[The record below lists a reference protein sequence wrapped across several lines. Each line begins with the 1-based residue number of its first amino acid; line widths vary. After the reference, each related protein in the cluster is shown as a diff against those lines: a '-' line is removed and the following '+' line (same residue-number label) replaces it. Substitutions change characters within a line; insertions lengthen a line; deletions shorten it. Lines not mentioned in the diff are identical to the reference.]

1 MNFFTFIYN
10 GFVLGLFFSVLAF
23 QSEWLEMRMNV
34 GLIIFITIIM
44 SIIIYIAALV
54 KKKRIH
60 KKNLKIFTLGSLGTS
75 FIITFVILGAKRI
88 TTLPASIFRE
98 ALGIT
103 NISFGIINIVVLL
116 IILLGIVPILAYK
129 KE

>member
-34 GLIIFITIIM
+34 GIITFITIIV
-44 SIIIYIAALV
+44 SIIVYTVTVV
-54 KKKRIH
+54 KKKRVH
-60 KKNLKIFTLGSLGTS
+60 KKNLKIFTLSSLGTC
-75 FIITFVILGAKRI
+75 FIISLVMLGAKRI
-88 TTLPASIFRE
+88 TTLPASILRE
-98 ALGIT
+98 ALGLT
-103 NISFGIINIVVLL
+103 NIRFGIINIILL
-116 IILLGIVPILAYK
+116 IVLFGIVPILASK

>member
-1 MNFFTFIYN
+1 MNLFTVIYN
-10 GFVLGLFFSVLAF
+10 GFVLGLFFSILAF

-34 GLIIFITIIM
+34 GLIIFITIII
-44 SIIIYIAALV
+44 SIIIYITAIV

-60 KKNLKIFTLGSLGTS
+60 KKNLEIFTLGSLGTS
-75 FIITFVILGAKRI
+75 FIIALVILGAKRI

>member
-1 MNFFTFIYN
+1 MNFFTYIYN

-34 GLIIFITIIM
+34 GIIIFIIIII
-44 SIIIYIAALV
+44 SIIIYTVAVV
-54 KKKRIH
+54 KKKRFH
-60 KKNLKIFTLGSLGTS
+60 KKNLKIFTLGSLLTS
-75 FIITFVILGAKRI
+75 FIIAISILGAKRI

-98 ALGIT
+98 ALGLT
-103 NISFGIINIVVLL
+103 NISFGIINTVLL
-116 IILLGIVPILAYK
+116 IILFGIAPILESK